1 MTIGEQELLFTYLG
15 IEVEVFSDHWVLT
28 TFSLLSLFALRRLL
42 PCGVLQEV
50 GVNLVTRQL
59 NISDKKVVMSKNAKF
74 LSMLT

>member
-59 NISDKKVVMSKNAKF
+59 DISDKKVVMSGIETF
-74 LSMLT
+74 LSMFT